1 MNCVRSFTDLKQQGQ
16 LHYEPACQEDIKVG
30 RYKGRQVPEF
40 RVSLGHREFRPRSR
54 PRPRPKCGRNGNS
67 RAGYHPAILL
77 PVLVLAVSKN
87 QGAGIMGGWDSE
99 RLIHGIIK
107 REPRVMSKLIYI
119 KNWAL
124 ICKR

>member
-54 PRPRPKCGRNGNS
+54 PRPRPKCGRNGNF
-67 RAGYHPAILL
+67 RAESYPNILL
-77 PVLVLAVSKN
+77 SMLYKGWQISELFCNVKKKCACCLFLRIKGQGSWDADSWDN
-87 QGAGIMGGWDSE
+87 Q
-99 RLIHGIIK
+99 K
-107 REPRVMSKLIYI
+107 RAWGKD
-119 KNWAL
+119 
-124 ICKR
+124 